1 MMQSYS
7 ILIIICTIIYTYCL
21 LPEESIKFVKISKHI
36 SENGYNESID
46 CSNEPTRIFWVGI
59 NNVSNLTDLV
69 NITCVAC
76 VNTTSYSFG
85 WYKVNKSDPIPDPIY
100 DTDQDPKSIGGYRYG
115 YPAYLY
121 KSRDKNETRPWILA
135 NVTFVNKCKRNT
147 TDCVSVQGTLEKV
160 KEILERMNTD
170 YEYDL
175 EEVIEEDYVD
185 DPDDEDRY
193 VDQHD
198 NQMHTVSHYLL
209 IKNSTLLNQNYT
221 CMLIAGYYME
231 SDYLVPLDI
240 I

>member
-1 MMQSYS
+1 MRSYS
-7 ILIIICTIIYTYCL
+7 ILIIICIIIYTYCL
-21 LPEESIKFVKISKHI
+21 LSEESIELTKTSTRI
-36 SENGYNESID
+36 SENRYNESID
-46 CSNEPTRIFWVGI
+46 CSNQSTGI
-59 NNVSNLTDLV
+59 LWIGIHNTSKTDLV

-100 DTDQDPKSIGGYRYG
+100 DTDKDPKSIGGYRYG

-121 KSRDKNETRPWILA
+121 KYRDNNEIRPRTLT

-147 TDCVSVQGTLEKV
+147 TECVSVQGTLEKV
-160 KEILERMNTD
+160 KEILERINNTD

-175 EEVIEEDYVD
+175 EEVIEEDYED
-185 DPDDEDRY
+185 DPEDEDVY

-209 IKNSTLLNQNYT
+209 IKNSTLLNHNYT